1 MLRLRKGFNAM
12 QEFKLSIQNEKASS
26 YKKMAFFIILINLA
40 VFAILGY
47 YTDKSSIRSIAIAT
61 IIAVVSTSLLSK
73 FLPAKKKEI
82 AQFEIV
88 SLLLMV
94 AAWVLMKF
102 WWPAVILLLLLGLY
116 KLSQRDFTVSI
127 SSTSVVYPSFPRME
141 ISWDQL
147 NNVVLK
153 DDLLTIDFKNNK
165 IIQQLIQ
172 KKEPAVDEQEFNDFC
187 KAQLK
192 QS

>member
-1 MLRLRKGFNAM
+1 MG
-12 QEFKLSIQNEKASS
+12 SNE
-26 YKKMAFFIILINLA
+26 II
-40 VFAILGY
+40 
-47 YTDKSSIRSIAIAT
+47 R
-61 IIAVVSTSLLSK
+61 
-73 FLPAKKKEI
+73 KEI
-82 AQFEIV
+82 NV
-88 SLLLMV
+88 
-94 AAWVLMKF
+94 
-102 WWPAVILLLLLGLY
+102 LLLGLY
-116 KLSQRDFTVSI
+116 KLSQREFTVLI
-127 SSTSVVYPSFPRME
+127 SSTSVVYPSFPQMK

-192 QS
+192 QGEPLV

>member
-1 MLRLRKGFNAM
+1 M

-40 VFAILGY
+40 VFATLGY
-47 YTDKSSIRSIAIAT
+47 YTDKSIIRLIAIAT
-61 IIAVVSTSLLSK
+61 IIAVVSTSLLPT
-73 FLPAKKKEI
+73 FLPPKKKEI
-82 AQFEIV
+82 AHFEII
-88 SLLLMV
+88 SLLLIV
-94 AAWVLMKF
+94 AAWGLMKF
-102 WWPAVILLLLLGLY
+102 WWPALILLLLLGLY
-116 KLSQRDFTVSI
+116 KLSQREFAVLI

-187 KAQLK
+187 KAQLQQDK
-192 QS
+192 TPV

>member
-1 MLRLRKGFNAM
+1 M
-12 QEFKLSIQNEKASS
+12 QEFKLFIQNEKASS

-47 YTDKSSIRSIAIAT
+47 YTDQSIIRLIAIAT
-61 IIAVVSTSLLSK
+61 IIAVVSTSLLPK
-73 FLPAKKKEI
+73 FLRPKKKEI
-82 AQFEIV
+82 AHFEII
-88 SLLLMV
+88 SLLLIV
-94 AAWVLMKF
+94 VAWVLMKF

-116 KLSQRDFTVSI
+116 KLSQREFTVLI
-127 SSTSVVYPSFPRME
+127 SSTSVVYPSVPRME

-187 KAQLK
+187 KMQLK

>member
-1 MLRLRKGFNAM
+1 M

-40 VFAILGY
+40 VFATLGY
-47 YTDKSSIRSIAIAT
+47 YTDKSIIRLITIAT
-61 IIAVVSTSLLSK
+61 IIVVVSTSLLPT
-73 FLPAKKKEI
+73 FLPPKKKEI
-82 AQFEIV
+82 AHFEII
-88 SLLLMV
+88 SLLLIV
-94 AAWVLMKF
+94 AAWGLMKF
-102 WWPAVILLLLLGLY
+102 WWPALILLLLLGLY
-116 KLSQRDFTVSI
+116 KLSQREFAVLI

-187 KAQLK
+187 KAQLQQGK
-192 QS
+192 TPV